1 MTLSFSFWKK
11 HLFVLSTIF
20 DLFVSQGDGYMGCFK
35 KSILDHNIN
44 DFVQQSLSSVT
55 PEKCVAHCKSKML
68 PYAALSK
75 GDR

>member
-1 MTLSFSFWKK
+1 
-11 HLFVLSTIF
+11 
-20 DLFVSQGDGYMGCFK
+20 MGCFK

-44 DFVQQSLSSVT
+44 DFVQQSLASVT
-55 PEKCVAHCKSKML
+55 PEKCVAHCKSEML

>member
-1 MTLSFSFWKK
+1 
-11 HLFVLSTIF
+11 
-20 DLFVSQGDGYMGCFK
+20 MGCFK

-44 DFVQQSLSSVT
+44 DFVQQSLASVT